1 MRRCPIKESGVFTV
15 WSLHRGLAGL
25 LLLAV
30 FLPGCVSSG
39 VSGPFALVP
48 SEGDHARFS
57 EEGLTVSAL
66 HLGEEDS
73 AKYLEGKGFVSLSG
87 DLKKLELFVLFLE
100 VVNRTGKETIID
112 PGGIRFL
119 TGHGLTLSPRNYAHL
134 YSDLPPG
141 PAREEVLKGFHRI
154 SLSRMEIIPP
164 GGSLERILFFSRPE
178 KVGDQAGLFLGSLY
192 VGGKSLD
199 KVLLSFK
206 AVPLE
211 D

>member
-1 MRRCPIKESGVFTV
+1 M
-15 WSLHRGLAGL
+15 
-25 LLLAV
+25 LLAV
-30 FLPGCVSSG
+30 FLPSCVSSG

-48 SEGDHARFS
+48 SESEYARFS
-57 EEGLTVSAL
+57 AEGLTLSAR
-66 HLGEEDS
+66 HLGEDES
-73 AKYLEGKGFVSLSG
+73 AKYLEEKGFVFLSG

-100 VVNRTGKETIID
+100 AVNRSGKETIID

-119 TGHGLTLSPRNYAHL
+119 TGSGLTLSPRNYAHI

-164 GGSLERILFFSRPE
+164 GGNLERVLFFSRPE
-178 KVGDQAGLFLGSLY
+178 KVADQTGLFLGSLY

-199 KVLLSFK
+199 KVLLSFT